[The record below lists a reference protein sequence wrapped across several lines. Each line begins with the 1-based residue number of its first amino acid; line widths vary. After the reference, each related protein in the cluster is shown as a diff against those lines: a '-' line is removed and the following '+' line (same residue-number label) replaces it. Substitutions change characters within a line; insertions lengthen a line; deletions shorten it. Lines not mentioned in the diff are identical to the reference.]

1 MQYERVHCVTRL
13 PSGARLSELSF
24 YASKDPNE
32 IKLFYDMVPQSLL
45 CMCLVAANL
54 RNSLRMTTIRDS
66 AIAKDR
72 YQVQIYK

>member
-1 MQYERVHCVTRL
+1 MQYARVHCVMRL
-13 PSGARLSELSF
+13 SSGACLSEFSF

-32 IKLFYDMVPQSLL
+32 IISFYDTVPQSLL
-45 CMCLVAANL
+45 SVCLVAANL
-54 RNSLRMTTIRDS
+54 ENSLRMTIIRDS